1 MDGDGPADVWWKA
14 LDPCRDDHVFSCGR
28 QSWHIHPRRSW
39 RCRPY
44 AAKIGPDGFCRCL
57 RIVVVT
63 QHHERT
69 AIHQLAPL
77 ASRHLLGGVI
87 DIDDAERIA
96 GYGRPMVPGL
106 FRP

>member
-1 MDGDGPADVWWKA
+1 M
-14 LDPCRDDHVFSCGR
+14 
-28 QSWHIHPRRSW
+28 QSTRS
-39 RCRPY
+39 
-44 AAKIGPDGFCRCL
+44 ISPDGFRRLL
-57 RIVVVT
+57 RIIVVAL
-63 QHHERT
+63 HHERT